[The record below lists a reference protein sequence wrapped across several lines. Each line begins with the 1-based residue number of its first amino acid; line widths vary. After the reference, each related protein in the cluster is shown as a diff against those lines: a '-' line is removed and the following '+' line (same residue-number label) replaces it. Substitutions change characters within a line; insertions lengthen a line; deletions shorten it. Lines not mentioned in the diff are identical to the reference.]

1 MPYSMSRRIST
12 MTTGSGQGAGREAQ
26 RRRTRRAIVDATIGL
41 VADGATP
48 TIAEVAEAADVS
60 RRTIYMYFPSLEHL
74 LVDATLGALSQQD
87 VDLAIED
94 ADSGGDPSARLEAL
108 VRSVQ
113 SMSPEVERLGRT
125 LIRLTVDDPSPQAL
139 DGERPGRG
147 NRRVEWIEA
156 ALAAMR
162 DKTSPED
169 FDRLVRAVAVTVGWE
184 AIIVQRDVCG
194 LTAAQG
200 EELSVWM
207 AQTLLE
213 ATLANAEKDRH

>member
-1 MPYSMSRRIST
+1 

-113 SMSPEVERLGRT
+113 SMSPEVEKLGRT

-147 NRRVEWIEA
+147 YRRVEWIEA

-169 FDRLVRAVAVTVGWE
+169 FDRLVRAVAVTIGWE

-213 ATLANAEKDRH
+213 ATLAKAEKDRH

>member
-1 MPYSMSRRIST
+1 

-113 SMSPEVERLGRT
+113 SMSPEVEKLGRT
-125 LIRLTVDDPSPQAL
+125 LIRLTVDDASLQP
-139 DGERPGRG
+139 DGDRPGRG
-147 NRRVEWIEA
+147 YRRVEWIEA

-169 FDRLVRAVAVTVGWE
+169 FDRLVRAVAVTIGWE

-194 LTAAQG
+194 LTAAQR

-213 ATLANAEKDRH
+213 ATLANADKDRH

>member
-1 MPYSMSRRIST
+1 

-113 SMSPEVERLGRT
+113 SMSPEVEKLGRT
-125 LIRLTVDDPSPQAL
+125 LIRLTVDDASLQP
-139 DGERPGRG
+139 DGDRPGRG
-147 NRRVEWIEA
+147 YRRVEWIEA

-169 FDRLVRAVAVTVGWE
+169 FDRLVRAVAVTIGWE

>member
-1 MPYSMSRRIST
+1 

-125 LIRLTVDDPSPQAL
+125 LIRLTVDDASLQP
-139 DGERPGRG
+139 DGDRPGRG
-147 NRRVEWIEA
+147 YRRVEWIEA

-169 FDRLVRAVAVTVGWE
+169 FDRLVRAVAVTIGWE

>member
-113 SMSPEVERLGRT
+113 SMSPEVEKLGRT
-125 LIRLTVDDPSPQAL
+125 LIRLTVDDASLQP
-139 DGERPGRG
+139 DGDRPGRG
-147 NRRVEWIEA
+147 YRRVEWIEA
-156 ALAAMR
+156 ALAPMR

-169 FDRLVRAVAVTVGWE
+169 FDRLVRAVAVTIGWE

>member
-1 MPYSMSRRIST
+1 

-113 SMSPEVERLGRT
+113 SMSPEVEKLGRT
-125 LIRLTVDDPSPQAL
+125 LIRLTVDDASLQP
-139 DGERPGRG
+139 DGDRPGRG
-147 NRRVEWIEA
+147 YRRVEWIEA

-169 FDRLVRAVAVTVGWE
+169 FDRLVRAVAVTIGWE

-213 ATLANAEKDRH
+213 ATLAKAEKDRH

>member
-1 MPYSMSRRIST
+1 

-113 SMSPEVERLGRT
+113 SMSPEVEKLGRT
-125 LIRLTVDDPSPQAL
+125 LIRLTVDDASLQP
-139 DGERPGRG
+139 DGDRPGRG
-147 NRRVEWIEA
+147 YRRVERIEA

-169 FDRLVRAVAVTVGWE
+169 FDRLVRAVAVTIGWE

-213 ATLANAEKDRH
+213 ATLANAEKDRR

>member
-1 MPYSMSRRIST
+1 MPYSLSRRFST
-12 MTTGSGQGAGREAQ
+12 MTTGTGQGAGREAQ

-41 VADGATP
+41 VANGATP

-87 VDLAIED
+87 VDLAIEH
-94 ADSGGDPSARLEAL
+94 ADSDGDPSARLEAL

-113 SMSPEVERLGRT
+113 SMSPEVEQLGRT
-125 LIRLTVDDPSPQAL
+125 LIRLTVDDASIQPDS
-139 DGERPGRG
+139 ERPGRG
-147 NRRVEWIEA
+147 YRRVEWIEA
-156 ALAAMR
+156 ALAPMR
-162 DKTSPED
+162 DTVPAEH
-169 FDRLVRAVAVTVGWE
+169 FDRLVQAVAVTIGWE

-194 LTAAQG
+194 LTASQG

-207 AQTLLE
+207 TQTLLE
-213 ATLANAEKDRH
+213 ATLATAEQGHR

>member
-1 MPYSMSRRIST
+1 

-113 SMSPEVERLGRT
+113 SMSPEVEKLGRT
-125 LIRLTVDDPSPQAL
+125 LIRLTVDDASLQP
-139 DGERPGRG
+139 DGDRPGRG
-147 NRRVEWIEA
+147 YRRVEWIEA

-169 FDRLVRAVAVTVGWE
+169 FDRLVRAVAVTIGWE

-213 ATLANAEKDRH
+213 ATLAKAEKDRR